1 MAPRILSRA
10 VKVPGVVYVSNMPV
24 APPPP
29 KSDPSQCNV
38 LRRVCLQLMCCRTYL
53 DEASA
58 ASLMSFTFMS
68 LESRVGGGRALE
80 QSQETVCLGI
90 LTPHVLDEAVRA

>member
-10 VKVPGVVYVSNMPV
+10 VKVLGVVYVSDMPV

-53 DEASA
+53 DAASA
-58 ASLMSFTFMS
+58 ASSMSFIFMS
-68 LESRVGGGRALE
+68 LKSGEGGFLWNNPKRPF
-80 QSQETVCLGI
+80 V
-90 LTPHVLDEAVRA
+90 